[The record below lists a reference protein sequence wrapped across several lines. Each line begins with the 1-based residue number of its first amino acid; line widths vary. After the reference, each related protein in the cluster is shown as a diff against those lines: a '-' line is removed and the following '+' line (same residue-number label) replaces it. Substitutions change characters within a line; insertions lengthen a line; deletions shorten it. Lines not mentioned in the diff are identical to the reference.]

1 MNERFT
7 YLVEKFLDNNLE
19 GSEITEFKK
28 YLALQE
34 NREYL
39 RNAEIVNKVI
49 EEEFLNKLSEEE
61 INKIFGLKDGE
72 DLE

>member
-39 RNAEIVNKVI
+39 RNAEIINRVI
-49 EEEFLNKLSEEE
+49 EEEFLNMLSEEE
-61 INKIFGLKDGE
+61 INKILGLKDGE